1 MREVVRWLT
10 LVPVIYLAGSGPVFG
25 ATCESLLAVKLTNV
39 TVNQSELV
47 PVGKFVLPDGADG
60 RGQDISQIPKLP
72 AFCRVVATLAPS
84 TDSSIAME
92 LWLPATGWNGKFLAV
107 GNGGW
112 AGTISYGPLGR
123 SLIDG
128 VMRGYATAS
137 TDTGHRDSSPGDGR
151 GDAHFAIGHPEKL
164 IDLGYRAVH
173 EMTVASKAI
182 IAEFYGMPTR
192 LSYWNGCSTGGR
204 QGLMSAQ
211 RYPADFDGIVA
222 GAPANNW
229 TNMHAWDL
237 YASVPALTDRSGLVP
252 AAKLTMLNRSVLAAC
267 DAKDG
272 VSDGFLNNPRACRF
286 DPGVLACGGADR
298 EDCLT
303 NAQLATVRRMYSP
316 AVVSGQEIYPGKEL
330 GSEATWTP
338 VATTAQQPV
347 TVALG
352 SFQVAYGN
360 PDWDWRT
367 FNLDRDWK
375 TMDQRLGPVL
385 NATDPDLSAFRARGG
400 KLLLY
405 HGWNDTLIPP
415 GNTVNYFASVE
426 KKMGPAENWM
436 RLFMAPGMNHCTGGV
451 GPDVAD
457 WVGALEQ
464 WREFNSPPQ
473 RIVATHV
480 NQDGSRMTRPLCS
493 YPQVAVYSGT
503 GSTND
508 AANFVC
514 KSN

>member
-1 MREVVRWLT
+1 MREALCCIFGI
-10 LVPVIYLAGSGPVFG
+10 LLCLAGVAPVFA
-25 ATCESLLAVKLTNV
+25 ATCESLSSVKLAGVSITQA
-39 TVNQSELV
+39 TVI
-47 PVGKFVLPDGADG
+47 PAGKFVLPDGADG
-60 RGQDISQIPKLP
+60 RGQDMALVPRLP

-84 TDSSIAME
+84 ADSSIGME
-92 LWLPATGWNGKFLAV
+92 LWLPVTAWNGKFLAV

-112 AGTISYGPLGR
+112 AGTISYGPRGR

-137 TDTGHRDSSPGDGR
+137 TDTGHRDPNPAGSGQ
-151 GDAHFAIGHPEKL
+151 GDAHFAIGHQEKL

-173 EMTVASKAI
+173 EMAVVSKAI
-182 IAEFYGMPTR
+182 IAEFYSTPAR

-237 YASVPALTDRSGLVP
+237 YASVPALTDRTSLVP
-252 AAKLTMLNRSVLAAC
+252 PAKLTMLNRSVLAAC
-267 DAKDG
+267 DATDG
-272 VSDGFLNNPRACRF
+272 VSDGVLNNPRACRY
-286 DPGVLACGGADR
+286 DPKVLACGDADR
-298 EDCLT
+298 GDCLT
-303 NAQLATVRRMYSP
+303 NAQIATVTRMYSP
-316 AVVSGQEIYPGKEL
+316 AVVSGQEIYPGKEV

-347 TVALG
+347 AVALG
-352 SFQVAYGN
+352 SFQVAYEN

-375 TMDQRLGPVL
+375 SMDQRLGPVL

-415 GNTVNYFASVE
+415 GNTVNYFTSVE
-426 KKMGPAENWM
+426 KKIGLAESWM
-436 RLFMAPGMNHCTGGV
+436 RLFMAPGMNHCAGGV

-457 WVGALEQ
+457 WLGALEQ
-464 WREFNSPPQ
+464 WREFNSAPE
-473 RIVATHV
+473 RIIATRA
-480 NQDGSRMTRPLCS
+480 NEDGSRMTRPLCS

-514 KSN
+514 RSN